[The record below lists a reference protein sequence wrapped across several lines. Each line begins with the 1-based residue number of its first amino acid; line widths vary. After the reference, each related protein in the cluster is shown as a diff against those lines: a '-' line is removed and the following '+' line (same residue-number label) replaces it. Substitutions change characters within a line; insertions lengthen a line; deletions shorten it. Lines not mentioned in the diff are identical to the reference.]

1 MEWSDRLFPELARA
15 VRYKIPVEGDLF
27 LRQCASGT
35 NIFHLPASYR
45 YPTGNIPGYFTSL
58 NWNENFIIL
67 EKERKE
73 CKEYFIVDR
82 HLETVKGP
90 FSLKEYKETC
100 KKDQICLSL
109 IPVSEMDWI
118 INI

>member
-1 MEWSDRLFPELARA
+1 MEWNNRLFPELARA
-15 VRYKIPVEGDLF
+15 IRYKIPVEGDLF

-35 NIFHLPASYR
+35 NIFHLPASYH

-58 NWNENFIIL
+58 NWDEDFIIL

-73 CKEYFIVDR
+73 HNEYFIVDR
-82 HLETVKGP
+82 HLEIVKGP
-90 FSLKEYKETC
+90 FTLSEYKVAC
-100 KKDQICLSL
+100 KENQIFLPL
-109 IPVSEMDWI
+109 VSVAEMDWI